1 MCFNLPFMQE
11 EFKEFDPSFR
21 SSQLC
26 EISVVD
32 FVWTFFPDLHLAYL
46 YLFGNSSV
54 RTIHIFLI
62 VLAAPLE
69 S

>member
-32 FVWTFFPDLHLAYL
+32 SVWAFFLHLHLAYP
-46 YLFGNSSV
+46 YLFDNSGV